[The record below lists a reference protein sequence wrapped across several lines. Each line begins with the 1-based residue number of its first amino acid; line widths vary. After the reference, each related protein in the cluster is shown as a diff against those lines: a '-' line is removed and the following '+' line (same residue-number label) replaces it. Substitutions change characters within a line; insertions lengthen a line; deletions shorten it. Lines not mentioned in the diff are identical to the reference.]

1 MSNAWGDSIR
11 RRGAAV
17 LAALVR
23 SQGPA
28 AASTAL
34 YRNQLIEPLP
44 AQAAAPP
51 RLKLR
56 RQRRQFLQPVPVLF
70 CPLLPPGRP

>member
-1 MSNAWGDSIR
+1 MSIAWRDLIR
-11 RRGAAV
+11 RRGTAV

-44 AQAAAPP
+44 ASAVSPP
-51 RLKLR
+51 RLRLR
-56 RQRRQFLQPVPVLF
+56 RRHRQFLQPVPVLF
-70 CPLLPPGRP
+70 CPLLPPGRL

>member
-1 MSNAWGDSIR
+1 MSSEWRDLTR
-11 RRGAAV
+11 RRVGAM

-44 AQAAAPP
+44 APAAAPP